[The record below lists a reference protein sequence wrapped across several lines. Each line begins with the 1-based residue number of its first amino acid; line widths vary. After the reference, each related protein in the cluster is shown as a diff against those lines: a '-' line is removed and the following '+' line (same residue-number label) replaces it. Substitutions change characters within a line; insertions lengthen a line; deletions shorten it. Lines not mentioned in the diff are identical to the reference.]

1 MALSVLDRKLI
12 VWSALFVVS
21 QANIVRLLGPA
32 GPKVLQVQ
40 TAWSE
45 RRYREILASMGDAE
59 TARFRSHYFP
69 DLVHPAIYAM
79 ALRAGARSLTAKA
92 SLNPESVPGPA
103 TVRALAVAPVVSA
116 ACDYIENIVGLTL
129 VDNRNLISDKVVR
142 STTVVSTVKWVTAAG
157 SLAYLSQGFV
167 RHWRRNLLG

>member
-45 RRYREILASMGDAE
+45 RLYREILASMGDAE

-69 DLVHPAIYAM
+69 DPVHPAIYAM
-79 ALRAGARSLTAKA
+79 ALRAGAR

-129 VDNRNLISDKVVR
+129 VDNRELISDNVVR
-142 STTVVSTVKWVTAAG
+142 ATTVVSTVKWVTAAG